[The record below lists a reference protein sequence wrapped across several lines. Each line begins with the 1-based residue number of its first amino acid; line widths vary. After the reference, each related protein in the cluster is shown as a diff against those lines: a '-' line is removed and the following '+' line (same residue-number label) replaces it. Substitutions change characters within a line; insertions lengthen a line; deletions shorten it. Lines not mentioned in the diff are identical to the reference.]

1 LAKSPRGAAV
11 RNDGARQIVSE
22 METRLEARITYERDY
37 LYGLLPELI
46 AELREM
52 ITNEINEAVGQLRA
66 EMKVNRTT
74 VTELPDFNTFGKRA

>member
-1 LAKSPRGAAV
+1 M

-37 LYGLLPELI
+37 LYGQLPELI

-52 ITNEINEAVGQLRA
+52 ITNEINEAVSQLRA
-66 EMKVNRTT
+66 EMKVNRAT